1 MIAKSKLPTTKI
13 FENTRDILKKN
24 NINQPEVEAKIIID
38 FVNGENNPLSKI
50 LSNTKIQQI
59 NTILKKRLKGEP
71 LSKIIKQKGFW
82 NDVFYTN
89 ENTLDPRADTEILVE
104 AILEDYNFIKNKN
117 IYFIDLCSGTGCIGL
132 SILKEL
138 PNSHCTFIDIS
149 EEAMKI
155 NQLNANLLKLTT
167 RSKFLISD
175 LLTNPDLN
183 MSDNEFIVSNPPYI
197 KSSDIKK
204 LSHETRHDPLLSLDG
219 GIDGGD
225 YYRLIFKQ
233 LSETSYKGHLYL
245 EIDPNVRDLVANLA
259 LDNNAKILYIKRDYL
274 KLDRIIKILFI

>member
-1 MIAKSKLPTTKI
+1 MIAKSILPITKV

-104 AILEDYNFIKNKN
+104 AILEDYNFTKNKN
-117 IYFIDLCSGTGCIGL
+117 INFIDLCSGTGCIGL

-155 NQLNANLLKLTT
+155 NQLNADLLKLTT

-175 LLTNPDLN
+175 LLTNPNLN
-183 MSDNEFIVSNPPYI
+183 MNDNDFIVSNPPYI

-204 LSHETRHDPLLSLDG
+204 LSFETLHDPLLSLDG
-219 GIDGGD
+219 GMDGGD
-225 YYRLIFKQ
+225 YYRSIFKQ
-233 LSETSYKGHLYL
+233 LSETGYKGHLYL

-274 KLDRIIKILFI
+274 KLDRIIKIIFI

>member
-1 MIAKSKLPTTKI
+1 MIAKSILPITKI

-38 FVNGENNPLSKI
+38 YVKGGNTSFTKI

-59 NTILKKRLKGEP
+59 NTIIKKRLKGEP

-82 NDVFYTN
+82 NDIFYTN

-104 AILEDYNFIKNKN
+104 AILDDYNSMKNNN
-117 IYFIDLCSGTGCIGL
+117 INFIDLCSGTGCIGL

-155 NQLNANLLKLTT
+155 NQLNADLLKLTT

-175 LLTNPDLN
+175 LLTNPNLN
-183 MSDNEFIVSNPPYI
+183 MNDNDFIVSNPPYI

-204 LSHETRHDPLLSLDG
+204 LSFETLHDPLLSLDG
-219 GIDGGD
+219 GMDGGD
-225 YYRLIFKQ
+225 YYRSIFKK
-233 LSETSYKGHLYL
+233 LSEISYKGHLYL
-245 EIDPNVRDLVANLA
+245 EIDQNVRDLVANLA

-274 KLDRIIKILFI
+274 KLDRIIKIIFI

>member
-1 MIAKSKLPTTKI
+1 MIAKSILPIAKI

-38 FVNGENNPLSKI
+38 YVKGGNTSFTKI

-59 NTILKKRLKGEP
+59 NTIIKKRLKGEP

-82 NDVFYTN
+82 NDIFYTN

-104 AILEDYNFIKNKN
+104 AILNDYNFMKNNN
-117 IYFIDLCSGTGCIGL
+117 INFIDLCSGTGCIGL

-155 NQLNANLLKLTT
+155 NQLNADLLKLTT
-167 RSKFLISD
+167 RSNFLISD
-175 LLTNPDLN
+175 LLTNPNLN
-183 MSDNEFIVSNPPYI
+183 MNDNDFIVSNPPYI

-204 LSHETRHDPLLSLDG
+204 LSFETLHDPLLSLDG
-219 GIDGGD
+219 GMDGGD
-225 YYRLIFKQ
+225 YYRSIFKQ
-233 LSETSYKGHLYL
+233 LSQTNYKGHLYL

-274 KLDRIIKILFI
+274 KLDRIIKIIFI

>member
-1 MIAKSKLPTTKI
+1 MIAKSILPIAKI

-38 FVNGENNPLSKI
+38 YVKGGNTSFTKI

-59 NTILKKRLKGEP
+59 NTIIKKRLKGEP

-82 NDVFYTN
+82 NDIFYTN

-104 AILEDYNFIKNKN
+104 AILDDYNSMKNNN
-117 IYFIDLCSGTGCIGL
+117 INFIDLCSGTGCIGL

-155 NQLNANLLKLTT
+155 NQLNADLLKLTT
-167 RSKFLISD
+167 RSNFLISD
-175 LLTNPDLN
+175 LLTNPNLN
-183 MSDNEFIVSNPPYI
+183 MNDNDFIVSNPPYI

-204 LSHETRHDPLLSLDG
+204 LSFETLHDPLLSLDG
-219 GIDGGD
+219 GMDGGN
-225 YYRLIFKQ
+225 YYRSIFKQ
-233 LSETSYKGHLYL
+233 LSQTNYKGHLYL
-245 EIDPNVRDLVANLA
+245 EIDPNVRDLVTNLA

-274 KLDRIIKILFI
+274 KLDRIIKIIFI

>member
-1 MIAKSKLPTTKI
+1 MIAKSKLPITKI

-59 NTILKKRLKGEP
+59 NIILKKRLKGEP

-104 AILEDYNFIKNKN
+104 AILEDYNFTKNKN
-117 IYFIDLCSGTGCIGL
+117 INFIDLCSGTGCIGL

-175 LLTNPDLN
+175 LLTNPNLN

-204 LSHETRHDPLLSLDG
+204 LSHETLHDPLLSLDG

-225 YYRLIFKQ
+225 YYRSIFNQ
-233 LSETSYKGHLYL
+233 LSENSYKGHLYL

-274 KLDRIIKILFI
+274 KLDRIIKIIFI

>member
-1 MIAKSKLPTTKI
+1 MTKI

-24 NINQPEVEAKIIID
+24 NINQPEVEAKIIVD
-38 FVNGENNPLSKI
+38 YVKGENNPLSKI

-59 NTILKKRLKGEP
+59 NTIIKKRLKGEP

-82 NDVFYTN
+82 NDIFYTN

-104 AILEDYNFIKNKN
+104 AILNDYNFMKNNN
-117 IYFIDLCSGTGCIGL
+117 INFIDLCSGTGCIGL

-155 NQLNANLLKLTT
+155 NKLNADLLKLTT
-167 RSKFLISD
+167 RSKFLTSD
-175 LLTNPDLN
+175 LLTNPNLN
-183 MSDNEFIVSNPPYI
+183 INDNDFIVSNPPYI

-204 LSHETRHDPLLSLDG
+204 LSFETLHDPLLSLDG
-219 GIDGGD
+219 GMDGGD
-225 YYRLIFKQ
+225 YYRSIFKQ

-274 KLDRIIKILFI
+274 ELDRIIKIIFI

>member
-50 LSNTKIQQI
+50 LSNTRIQQI

-82 NDVFYTN
+82 NDIFYTN

-104 AILEDYNFIKNKN
+104 AILDDYNFMKNNN
-117 IYFIDLCSGTGCIGL
+117 INFIDLCSGTGCIGL

-149 EEAMKI
+149 EEAMRI
-155 NQLNANLLKLTT
+155 NQLNADLLKLTT
-167 RSKFLISD
+167 RSEFLISN
-175 LLTNPDLN
+175 LLTNPNLN
-183 MSDNEFIVSNPPYI
+183 MNDNDFIVSNPPYI

-204 LSHETRHDPLLSLDG
+204 LSFETLHDPLLSLDG
-219 GIDGGD
+219 GMDGGD
-225 YYRLIFKQ
+225 YYRSIFKQ
-233 LSETSYKGHLYL
+233 LSETSYKGHLYI
-245 EIDPNVRDLVANLA
+245 EIDPNLRDLVTNLA

-274 KLDRIIKILFI
+274 ELDRIIKIIFI

>member
-1 MIAKSKLPTTKI
+1 MIAKSILPIAKI
-13 FENTRDILKKN
+13 FENARDILKKN

-38 FVNGENNPLSKI
+38 YVKGDNTPFSKI

-59 NTILKKRLKGEP
+59 NTIIKKRLKGEP

-82 NDVFYTN
+82 NDIFYTN

-104 AILEDYNFIKNKN
+104 AILNDYNFMKKNN
-117 IYFIDLCSGTGCIGL
+117 INFIDLCSGTGCIGL

-149 EEAMKI
+149 KEAMKI
-155 NQLNANLLKLTT
+155 NQLNANSLKLTT

-175 LLTNPDLN
+175 LLTNPNLN
-183 MSDNEFIVSNPPYI
+183 MKDNDFIVSNPPYI

-204 LSHETRHDPLLSLDG
+204 LSLETLHDPLLSLDG
-219 GIDGGD
+219 GMDGGD
-225 YYRLIFKQ
+225 YYRSIFKQ
-233 LSETSYKGHLYL
+233 LSETRYKGHLYL
-245 EIDPNVRDLVANLA
+245 EIDPNVRDLIANLA

-274 KLDRIIKILFI
+274 KLDRIIKIIFI

>member
-1 MIAKSKLPTTKI
+1 MIAKSILPITKV

-104 AILEDYNFIKNKN
+104 AILDDYNSMKNNN
-117 IYFIDLCSGTGCIGL
+117 INFIDLCSGTGCIGL

-204 LSHETRHDPLLSLDG
+204 LSHETLHDPLLSLDG

-225 YYRLIFKQ
+225 YYRSIFKQ
-233 LSETSYKGHLYL
+233 LSENSYKGHLYL

-274 KLDRIIKILFI
+274 KLDRIIKIIFI

>member
-1 MIAKSKLPTTKI
+1 MIAKSILPIAKI

-38 FVNGENNPLSKI
+38 YVKGGNTSFTKI

-59 NTILKKRLKGEP
+59 NTIIKKRLKGEP

-82 NDVFYTN
+82 NDIFYTN

-104 AILEDYNFIKNKN
+104 AILDDYNSMKNNN
-117 IYFIDLCSGTGCIGL
+117 INFIDLCSGTGCIGL

-155 NQLNANLLKLTT
+155 NQLNADLLKLTT

-175 LLTNPDLN
+175 LLTNPNLN
-183 MSDNEFIVSNPPYI
+183 MNDNDFIVSNPPYI

-204 LSHETRHDPLLSLDG
+204 LSFETLHDPLLSLDG
-219 GIDGGD
+219 GMDGGD
-225 YYRLIFKQ
+225 YYRSIFKQ
-233 LSETSYKGHLYL
+233 LSQTNYKGHLYL
-245 EIDPNVRDLVANLA
+245 EIDPNVRDLVTNLA

-274 KLDRIIKILFI
+274 KLDRIIKIIFI

>member
-104 AILEDYNFIKNKN
+104 AILEDYNFTKNKN
-117 IYFIDLCSGTGCIGL
+117 INFIDLCSGTGCIGL

-155 NQLNANLLKLTT
+155 NQLNADLLKLTT
-167 RSKFLISD
+167 RSNFLISD
-175 LLTNPDLN
+175 LLTNPNLN
-183 MSDNEFIVSNPPYI
+183 MNDNDFIVSNPPYI

-204 LSHETRHDPLLSLDG
+204 LSFETLHDPLLSLDG
-219 GIDGGD
+219 GMDGGD
-225 YYRLIFKQ
+225 YYRSIFKQ
-233 LSETSYKGHLYL
+233 LSQTNYKGHLYL
-245 EIDPNVRDLVANLA
+245 EIDPNVRDLVTNLA

-274 KLDRIIKILFI
+274 KLDRIIKIIFI

>member
-1 MIAKSKLPTTKI
+1 MIAKSILPITKI

-38 FVNGENNPLSKI
+38 YVKGDNTPFSKI
-50 LSNTKIQQI
+50 FSNTKIQQI
-59 NTILKKRLKGEP
+59 NSIIKKRLKGEP

-104 AILEDYNFIKNKN
+104 AILEDYNFTKNKN
-117 IYFIDLCSGTGCIGL
+117 INFIDLCSGTGCIGL

-155 NQLNANLLKLTT
+155 NKLNADLLKLTT
-167 RSKFLISD
+167 RSKFLTSD
-175 LLTNPDLN
+175 LLTNPNLN
-183 MSDNEFIVSNPPYI
+183 MNDNDFIVSNPPYI
-197 KSSDIKK
+197 KSSDFKK
-204 LSHETRHDPLLSLDG
+204 LSFETLHDPLLSLDG
-219 GIDGGD
+219 GMDGGD
-225 YYRLIFKQ
+225 YYRSIFKQ

-274 KLDRIIKILFI
+274 KLDRIIKIIFI

>member
-1 MIAKSKLPTTKI
+1 MIAKSILPITKI

-38 FVNGENNPLSKI
+38 YVKGGNTSFTKI

-59 NTILKKRLKGEP
+59 NTIIKKRLKGEP

-82 NDVFYTN
+82 NDIFYTN

-104 AILEDYNFIKNKN
+104 AILDDYNSIKNNN
-117 IYFIDLCSGTGCIGL
+117 INFIDLCSGTGCIGL

-155 NQLNANLLKLTT
+155 NQLNADLLKLTT
-167 RSKFLISD
+167 RSNFLISD
-175 LLTNPDLN
+175 LLTNPNLN
-183 MSDNEFIVSNPPYI
+183 INDNDFIVSNPPYI

-204 LSHETRHDPLLSLDG
+204 LSFETLHDPLLSLDG
-219 GIDGGD
+219 GMDGGD
-225 YYRLIFKQ
+225 YYRSIFKQ
-233 LSETSYKGHLYL
+233 LS
-245 EIDPNVRDLVANLA
+245 LA
-259 LDNNAKILYIKRDYL
+259 KKHIFGK
-274 KLDRIIKILFI
+274 

>member
-1 MIAKSKLPTTKI
+1 MIAKSILPITKI

-38 FVNGENNPLSKI
+38 YVKGDNTPFSKI
-50 LSNTKIQQI
+50 FSNTKIQQI
-59 NTILKKRLKGEP
+59 NSIIKKRLKGEP

-82 NDVFYTN
+82 NDIFYTN

-104 AILEDYNFIKNKN
+104 AILDDYNFMKNNN
-117 IYFIDLCSGTGCIGL
+117 INFIDLCSGTGCIGL

-155 NQLNANLLKLTT
+155 NQLNADLLKLTT
-167 RSKFLISD
+167 RSKFLTSD
-175 LLTNPDLN
+175 LLTNPNLN
-183 MSDNEFIVSNPPYI
+183 MNDNDFIVSNPPYI

-204 LSHETRHDPLLSLDG
+204 LSFETLHDPLLSLDG
-219 GIDGGD
+219 GMDGGD
-225 YYRLIFKQ
+225 YYRSIFKQ

-274 KLDRIIKILFI
+274 ELDRIIKIIFI

>member
-1 MIAKSKLPTTKI
+1 MIAKSILPIAKI

-38 FVNGENNPLSKI
+38 YVKGGNTSFTKI

-59 NTILKKRLKGEP
+59 NTIIKKRLKGEP

-82 NDVFYTN
+82 NDIFYTN

-104 AILEDYNFIKNKN
+104 AILDDYNSMKNNN
-117 IYFIDLCSGTGCIGL
+117 INFIDLCSGTGCIGL

-155 NQLNANLLKLTT
+155 NQLNADLLKLTT
-167 RSKFLISD
+167 RSNFLISD
-175 LLTNPDLN
+175 LLTNPNLN
-183 MSDNEFIVSNPPYI
+183 MNDNDFIVSNPPYI

-204 LSHETRHDPLLSLDG
+204 LSFETLHDPLLSLDG
-219 GIDGGD
+219 GMDGGD
-225 YYRLIFKQ
+225 YYRSIFKQ
-233 LSETSYKGHLYL
+233 LSQTNYKGHLYL
-245 EIDPNVRDLVANLA
+245 EIDPNVRDLVTNLA

-274 KLDRIIKILFI
+274 KLDRIIKIIFI

>member
-82 NDVFYTN
+82 NDIFYTN

-104 AILEDYNFIKNKN
+104 AILEDYNFTKNKN
-117 IYFIDLCSGTGCIGL
+117 INFIDLCSGTGCIGL

-138 PNSHCTFIDIS
+138 PNSHCTFTDIS

-204 LSHETRHDPLLSLDG
+204 LSHETLHDPLLSLDG

-274 KLDRIIKILFI
+274 KLDRIIKIIFI

>member
-1 MIAKSKLPTTKI
+1 MIAKSKLPITKI

-104 AILEDYNFIKNKN
+104 AILEDYNFTKNKN
-117 IYFIDLCSGTGCIGL
+117 ISSFQRMMSSLCCFFSAAG
-132 SILKEL
+132 
-138 PNSHCTFIDIS
+138 
-149 EEAMKI
+149 
-155 NQLNANLLKLTT
+155 
-167 RSKFLISD
+167 
-175 LLTNPDLN
+175 
-183 MSDNEFIVSNPPYI
+183 
-197 KSSDIKK
+197 
-204 LSHETRHDPLLSLDG
+204 LLSFS
-219 GIDGGD
+219 I
-225 YYRLIFKQ
+225 
-233 LSETSYKGHLYL
+233 S
-245 EIDPNVRDLVANLA
+245 
-259 LDNNAKILYIKRDYL
+259 
-274 KLDRIIKILFI
+274 

>member
-1 MIAKSKLPTTKI
+1 MIAKSKLPITKI

-59 NTILKKRLKGEP
+59 NIILKKRLKGEP

-104 AILEDYNFIKNKN
+104 AILEDYNFTKNKN
-117 IYFIDLCSGTGCIGL
+117 INFIDLCSGTGCIGL

-175 LLTNPDLN
+175 LLTNPNLN

-204 LSHETRHDPLLSLDG
+204 LSHETLHDPLLSLDG

-225 YYRLIFKQ
+225 YYRSIFKQ
-233 LSETSYKGHLYL
+233 LSENSYKGHLYL

-274 KLDRIIKILFI
+274 KLDRIIKIIFI

>member
-1 MIAKSKLPTTKI
+1 MIAKSILPIAKI

-38 FVNGENNPLSKI
+38 YVKGGNTSFTKI

-59 NTILKKRLKGEP
+59 NTIIKKRLKGEP

-82 NDVFYTN
+82 NDIFYTN

-104 AILEDYNFIKNKN
+104 AILDDYNFMKNNN
-117 IYFIDLCSGTGCIGL
+117 INFIDLCSGTGCIGL

-155 NQLNANLLKLTT
+155 NQLNADLLKLTT
-167 RSKFLISD
+167 RSNFLISD
-175 LLTNPDLN
+175 LLTNPNLN
-183 MSDNEFIVSNPPYI
+183 MNDNDFIVSNPPYI

-204 LSHETRHDPLLSLDG
+204 LSFETLHDPLLSLDG
-219 GIDGGD
+219 GMDGGN
-225 YYRLIFKQ
+225 YYRSIFKQ
-233 LSETSYKGHLYL
+233 LSQTNYKGHLYL
-245 EIDPNVRDLVANLA
+245 EIDPNVRDLVTNLA

-274 KLDRIIKILFI
+274 KLDRIIKIIFI

>member
-1 MIAKSKLPTTKI
+1 MIAKSILPITKV

-38 FVNGENNPLSKI
+38 FVNEENNPLSKI
-50 LSNTKIQQI
+50 LSITKIQQI
-59 NTILKKRLKGEP
+59 NIILKKRLKGEP

-104 AILEDYNFIKNKN
+104 AILGDYNFTKNKN
-117 IYFIDLCSGTGCIGL
+117 INFIDLCSGTGCIGL

-155 NQLNANLLKLTT
+155 NHLNANLLKLTT

-183 MSDNEFIVSNPPYI
+183 MSANEFIVSNPPYI

-204 LSHETRHDPLLSLDG
+204 LSHETLHDPLLSLDG

-274 KLDRIIKILFI
+274 KLDRIIKIIFI

>member
-104 AILEDYNFIKNKN
+104 AILEDYNFTKNKN
-117 IYFIDLCSGTGCIGL
+117 INFIDLCSGTGCIGL

-155 NQLNANLLKLTT
+155 NQLNADLLKLTT

-204 LSHETRHDPLLSLDG
+204 LSFETLHDPLLSLDG
-219 GIDGGD
+219 GMDGGD
-225 YYRLIFKQ
+225 YYRSIFKQ
-233 LSETSYKGHLYL
+233 LSQTNYKGHLYL

-274 KLDRIIKILFI
+274 KLDRIIKIIFI

>member
-104 AILEDYNFIKNKN
+104 AILEDYNFTKNKN
-117 IYFIDLCSGTGCIGL
+117 INFIDLCSGTGCIGL

-138 PNSHCTFIDIS
+138 PNSHCTFTDIS

-175 LLTNPDLN
+175 LLTNPNLN

-204 LSHETRHDPLLSLDG
+204 LSHETLHDPLLSLDG

-225 YYRLIFKQ
+225 YYRSIFKQ
-233 LSETSYKGHLYL
+233 LSENSYKGHLYL

>member
-1 MIAKSKLPTTKI
+1 MIAKSILPITKI

-38 FVNGENNPLSKI
+38 YVKGDNTSFSKI
-50 LSNTKIQQI
+50 PSNTKIQQI
-59 NTILKKRLKGEP
+59 NTIIKKRLKGEP

-82 NDVFYTN
+82 NDIFYTN

-104 AILEDYNFIKNKN
+104 AILDDYNFMKNNN
-117 IYFIDLCSGTGCIGL
+117 INFIDLCSGTGCIGL

-155 NQLNANLLKLTT
+155 NQLNADLLKLTT

-175 LLTNPDLN
+175 LLTNPNLN
-183 MSDNEFIVSNPPYI
+183 MNDNDFIVSNPPYI

-204 LSHETRHDPLLSLDG
+204 LSFETLHDPLLSLDG
-219 GIDGGD
+219 GMDGGD
-225 YYRLIFKQ
+225 YYRSIFKK
-233 LSETSYKGHLYL
+233 LSEISYKGHLYL
-245 EIDPNVRDLVANLA
+245 EIDQNVRDLVANLA

-274 KLDRIIKILFI
+274 KLDRIIKIIFI

>member
-1 MIAKSKLPTTKI
+1 MIAKSILSITKI

-24 NINQPEVEAKIIID
+24 NINQPDVEAKIIID
-38 FVNGENNPLSKI
+38 YVKGDNTPFSKI

-59 NTILKKRLKGEP
+59 NTIIKKRLKGEP

-82 NDVFYTN
+82 NDIFYTN

-104 AILEDYNFIKNKN
+104 AILDDYNFMKNNN
-117 IYFIDLCSGTGCIGL
+117 INFIDLCSGTGCIGL

-155 NQLNANLLKLTT
+155 NKLNADLLKLTT
-167 RSKFLISD
+167 RSKFLTSD
-175 LLTNPDLN
+175 LLTNPNLN
-183 MSDNEFIVSNPPYI
+183 MNDNDFIVSNPPYI

-204 LSHETRHDPLLSLDG
+204 LSFETLHDPLLSLDG
-219 GIDGGD
+219 GMDGGD
-225 YYRLIFKQ
+225 YYRSIFKK
-233 LSETSYKGHLYL
+233 LSEISYKGHLYL
-245 EIDPNVRDLVANLA
+245 EIDQNVRDLVANLA

-274 KLDRIIKILFI
+274 ELDRIIKIIFI

>member
-1 MIAKSKLPTTKI
+1 MIAKSILPIAKI

-38 FVNGENNPLSKI
+38 YVKGGNTSFTKI

-59 NTILKKRLKGEP
+59 NTIIKKRLKGEP

-82 NDVFYTN
+82 NDIFYTN

-104 AILEDYNFIKNKN
+104 AILDDYNSMKNNN
-117 IYFIDLCSGTGCIGL
+117 INFIDLCSGTGCIGL

-155 NQLNANLLKLTT
+155 NQLNADLLKLTT
-167 RSKFLISD
+167 RSNFLISD
-175 LLTNPDLN
+175 LLTNPNLN
-183 MSDNEFIVSNPPYI
+183 MNDNDFIVSNPPYI

-204 LSHETRHDPLLSLDG
+204 LSFETLHDPLLSLDG
-219 GIDGGD
+219 GMDGGD
-225 YYRLIFKQ
+225 YYRSIFKQ
-233 LSETSYKGHLYL
+233 LSQISYKGHLYL
-245 EIDPNVRDLVANLA
+245 EIDPNVRDLVTNLA

-274 KLDRIIKILFI
+274 KLDRIIKIIFI

>member
-1 MIAKSKLPTTKI
+1 MIAKSILPITKI

-38 FVNGENNPLSKI
+38 YVKGGNTSFTKI

-59 NTILKKRLKGEP
+59 NTIIKKRLKGEP

-82 NDVFYTN
+82 NDIFYTN

-104 AILEDYNFIKNKN
+104 AILDDYNFMKNNN
-117 IYFIDLCSGTGCIGL
+117 INFIDLCSGTGCIGL

-155 NQLNANLLKLTT
+155 NQLNADLLKLTT
-167 RSKFLISD
+167 RSNFLISD
-175 LLTNPDLN
+175 LLTNPNLN
-183 MSDNEFIVSNPPYI
+183 MNDNDFIVSNPPYI

-204 LSHETRHDPLLSLDG
+204 LSFETLHDPLLSLDG
-219 GIDGGD
+219 GMDGGN
-225 YYRLIFKQ
+225 YYRSIFKQ
-233 LSETSYKGHLYL
+233 LSQTNYKGHLYL
-245 EIDPNVRDLVANLA
+245 EIDPNVRDLVTNLA

-274 KLDRIIKILFI
+274 KLDRIIKIIFI

>member
-104 AILEDYNFIKNKN
+104 AILEDYNFTKNKN
-117 IYFIDLCSGTGCIGL
+117 INFIDLCSGTGCIGL

-175 LLTNPDLN
+175 LLTNPNLN

-204 LSHETRHDPLLSLDG
+204 LSHETLHDPLLSLDG

-225 YYRLIFKQ
+225 YYRSIFKQ
-233 LSETSYKGHLYL
+233 LSENSYKGHLYL

-274 KLDRIIKILFI
+274 KLDRIIKIIFI

>member
-175 LLTNPDLN
+175 LLTNPNLN

-204 LSHETRHDPLLSLDG
+204 LSHETLHDPLLSLDG

-225 YYRLIFKQ
+225 YYRSIFKQ
-233 LSETSYKGHLYL
+233 LSENSYKGHLYL

>member
-1 MIAKSKLPTTKI
+1 MIAKSKLPTAKI

-24 NINQPEVEAKIIID
+24 DINQPEVEAKIIID

-104 AILEDYNFIKNKN
+104 AILEDYNFTKNKN
-117 IYFIDLCSGTGCIGL
+117 INFIDLCSGTGCIGL

-138 PNSHCTFIDIS
+138 PNAHCTFIDIS

-155 NQLNANLLKLTT
+155 NQLNADLLKLTT

-175 LLTNPDLN
+175 LLTNPNLN
-183 MSDNEFIVSNPPYI
+183 MNDNDFIVSNPPYI

-204 LSHETRHDPLLSLDG
+204 LSFETLHDPLLSLDG
-219 GIDGGD
+219 GMDGGD
-225 YYRLIFKQ
+225 YYRSIFKQ

-274 KLDRIIKILFI
+274 KLDRIIKIIFI

>member
-1 MIAKSKLPTTKI
+1 MIAKSILPIAKI

-38 FVNGENNPLSKI
+38 YVKGGNTSFTKI

-59 NTILKKRLKGEP
+59 NTIIKKRLKGEP

-82 NDVFYTN
+82 NDIFYTN

-104 AILEDYNFIKNKN
+104 AILDDYNSMKNNN
-117 IYFIDLCSGTGCIGL
+117 INFIDLCSGTGCIGL

-204 LSHETRHDPLLSLDG
+204 LSHETLHDPLLSLDG

-225 YYRLIFKQ
+225 YYRSIFKQ
-233 LSETSYKGHLYL
+233 LSENSYKGHLYL

-274 KLDRIIKILFI
+274 KLDRIIKIIFI

>member
-104 AILEDYNFIKNKN
+104 AILEDYNFTKNKN
-117 IYFIDLCSGTGCIGL
+117 INFIDLCSGTGCIGL

-175 LLTNPDLN
+175 LLTNPNLN

-233 LSETSYKGHLYL
+233 LSENSYKGHLYL

-274 KLDRIIKILFI
+274 KLDRIIKIIFI

>member
-1 MIAKSKLPTTKI
+1 MIAKSILPIAKI

-38 FVNGENNPLSKI
+38 YVKGDNTSFSKI
-50 LSNTKIQQI
+50 PSNTKIQQI
-59 NTILKKRLKGEP
+59 NTIIKKRLKGEP

-82 NDVFYTN
+82 NDIFYTN

-104 AILEDYNFIKNKN
+104 AILDDYNSMKNNN
-117 IYFIDLCSGTGCIGL
+117 INFIDLCSGTGCIGL

-155 NQLNANLLKLTT
+155 NQLNADLLKLTT
-167 RSKFLISD
+167 RSNFLISD
-175 LLTNPDLN
+175 LLTNPNLN
-183 MSDNEFIVSNPPYI
+183 MNDNDFIVSNPPYI

-204 LSHETRHDPLLSLDG
+204 LSFETLHDPLLSLDG
-219 GIDGGD
+219 GMDGGD
-225 YYRLIFKQ
+225 YYRSIFKQ
-233 LSETSYKGHLYL
+233 LSQTNYKGHLYL
-245 EIDPNVRDLVANLA
+245 EIDPNVRDLVTNLA

-274 KLDRIIKILFI
+274 KLDRIIKIIFI

>member
-1 MIAKSKLPTTKI
+1 MIAKSILPITKI
-13 FENTRDILKKN
+13 FENTRDVLKKN
-24 NINQPEVEAKIIID
+24 NINQPEVEAKIIIAY
-38 FVNGENNPLSKI
+38 VKGENNPSSKI
-50 LSNTKIQQI
+50 LSNTKIEKI

-71 LSKIIKQKGFW
+71 LSKIINQKGFW
-82 NDVFYTN
+82 NDIFYTN

-104 AILEDYNFIKNKN
+104 AILEDYDSMKNKN
-117 IYFIDLCSGTGCIGL
+117 INFIDLCSGTGCIGL

-155 NQLNANLLKLTT
+155 NILNANLLKLKT
-167 RSKFLISD
+167 RSKFFISD

-183 MSDNEFIVSNPPYI
+183 MSNNEFIVSNPPYI
-197 KSSDIKK
+197 KSSDIQK
-204 LSHETRHDPLLSLDG
+204 LSLETLHDPLLSLDG
-219 GIDGGD
+219 GMDGGD
-225 YYRLIFKQ
+225 YYRSIFKQ

-245 EIDPNVRDLVANLA
+245 EIDPIVRDLVVNLA

-274 KLDRIIKILFI
+274 KLDRIIKIIFI

>member
-1 MIAKSKLPTTKI
+1 MIAKSILPITKI

-38 FVNGENNPLSKI
+38 YVKGDNTPFSKI
-50 LSNTKIQQI
+50 FSNTKIQQI
-59 NTILKKRLKGEP
+59 NSIIKKRLKGEP

-82 NDVFYTN
+82 NDIFYTN

-104 AILEDYNFIKNKN
+104 AILDDYNFMKNNN
-117 IYFIDLCSGTGCIGL
+117 INFIDLCSGTGCIGL

-183 MSDNEFIVSNPPYI
+183 TSDNEFIVSNPPYI

-204 LSHETRHDPLLSLDG
+204 LSHETLHDPLLSLDG

-225 YYRLIFKQ
+225 YYRSIFKQ

-274 KLDRIIKILFI
+274 KFDRIIKIIFI

>member
-1 MIAKSKLPTTKI
+1 MIAKSILPITKI

-38 FVNGENNPLSKI
+38 YVKGDNTPFSKI

-59 NTILKKRLKGEP
+59 NTIIKKRLKGEP

-82 NDVFYTN
+82 NDIFYTN

-104 AILEDYNFIKNKN
+104 AILDDYNFMKNNN
-117 IYFIDLCSGTGCIGL
+117 INFLDLCSGTGCIGL

-155 NQLNANLLKLTT
+155 NQLNADLLKLTT

-175 LLTNPDLN
+175 LLTNPNLN
-183 MSDNEFIVSNPPYI
+183 MNDNDFIVSNPPYI

-204 LSHETRHDPLLSLDG
+204 LSFETLHDPLLSLDG

-225 YYRLIFKQ
+225 YYRSIFKQ
-233 LSETSYKGHLYL
+233 LSENSYKGHLYL
-245 EIDPNVRDLVANLA
+245 EIDPNVRDLVA
-259 LDNNAKILYIKRDYL
+259 KFSPR
-274 KLDRIIKILFI
+274 

>member
-1 MIAKSKLPTTKI
+1 MIAKSKLPITKI

-59 NTILKKRLKGEP
+59 NIILKKRLKGEP

-175 LLTNPDLN
+175 LLTNPNLN

-204 LSHETRHDPLLSLDG
+204 LSHETLHDPLLSLDG

-225 YYRLIFKQ
+225 YYRSIFKQ
-233 LSETSYKGHLYL
+233 LSENSYKGHLYL

>member
-1 MIAKSKLPTTKI
+1 MIAKSILPIAKI

-38 FVNGENNPLSKI
+38 YVKGGNTSFTKI

-59 NTILKKRLKGEP
+59 NTIIKKRLKGEP

-82 NDVFYTN
+82 NDIFYTN

-104 AILEDYNFIKNKN
+104 AIKNDYNFMKNNN
-117 IYFIDLCSGTGCIGL
+117 INFIDLCSGTGCIGL

-155 NQLNANLLKLTT
+155 NQLNADLLKLTT
-167 RSKFLISD
+167 RSNFLISD
-175 LLTNPDLN
+175 LLTNPNLN
-183 MSDNEFIVSNPPYI
+183 MNDNDFIVSNPPYI

-204 LSHETRHDPLLSLDG
+204 LSFETLHDPLLSLDG
-219 GIDGGD
+219 GMDGGD
-225 YYRLIFKQ
+225 YYRSIFKQ
-233 LSETSYKGHLYL
+233 LSQTNYKGHLYL
-245 EIDPNVRDLVANLA
+245 EIDPNVRDLVTNLA

-274 KLDRIIKILFI
+274 KLDRIIKIIFI